1 MKKISNLLILT
12 LIFVMLFS
20 YTALGVEIKDVPES
34 HWAYDSVKLLVEKG
48 YFSLYEDDTFKGAN
62 KVNRYEIAEIIARML
77 RDTAAGDTE
86 MSDDDVDTL
95 RELSLEFRDEL
106 VDIANRQNIFSTN
119 LDKAQKKNVVQD
131 EAIGKINQRMNEV
144 QIEVNEIID
153 EIIVMKELNT
163 KVDTLTN
170 RVITLEEDLE
180 STNQELA
187 KKDEMITDLKTELQ
201 STDIQKLKDRN
212 SELEYKVSTLESN
225 LQKLE
230 NRVNNNNDQLAEL
243 TSEEEA
249 EQAAEESGESP
260 IEASNAALYVGAA
273 VLLIFLLGS

>member
-20 YTALGVEIKDVPES
+20 YTAFGVEIKDVPES
-34 HWAYDSVKLLVEKG
+34 HWAYDSVKVLVEKG

-62 KVNRYEIAEIIARML
+62 KVNRYELAEIIARML

-86 MSDDDVDTL
+86 MSDEDVDTL

-106 VDIANRQNIFSTN
+106 VDIANKQNIFSTN
-119 LDKAQKKNVVQD
+119 LDQTQKKNVVQD

-144 QIEVNEIID
+144 QSEVNEIID
-153 EIIVMKELNT
+153 EIVVMKELNT

-170 RVITLEEDLE
+170 RVVTLEEDLE

-187 KKDEMITDLKTELQ
+187 EKDEMIADLKTELQ

-225 LQKLE
+225 LQNLE

-249 EQAAEESGESP
+249 EQTAEETEESP
-260 IEASNAALYVGAA
+260 IDASNAALYVGAA